1 MEAGYGGQ
9 STQLRERE
17 LGWARRPR
25 PLLGL
30 YGVLAASAVL
40 LVMISPVVAVASEHT
55 SSTPHLSSPHTL
67 SAGAPGVPY
76 DVQATGSAGSATVTW
91 IAPPQGAV
99 ALIAYFITPSP
110 ACVSTT
116 TNTCGGLIAAPSA
129 TSTVVTGLS
138 NSVSYTFSVTALNSF
153 GFGAPSEPSSEAVV
167 SSAKGSPSAPRD
179 VVASA
184 QDKHILVSFNPP
196 ANDGGT
202 PITGYKITADPAVKP
217 APEISGI
224 SLGCLIGFQGYC
236 LLYPPGTQTTPLA
249 TGAWQMEFAGKP
261 NSFILHVSCATAS
274 SCIAVGTSVSL
285 DGFKSLSYSPYV
297 VATQNAGASWHEVPF
312 PSSPGLVLTSVSC
325 TSATSCVAGGF
336 PAKLSLS
343 AKPEIFYTSNT
354 GTTWEQAFV
363 PSSVE
368 SLGGISCVASSSTC
382 FAVGLHSLSSSEVI
396 ESSDSGAHWQATK
409 SAPPSGIVSLL
420 VPLVTGD
427 AISCASVSTCVFVG
441 ARADLSLKAIG
452 FSPASVVT
460 TNAGASW
467 SASSMGA
474 VQGPLALDIPDGISC
489 ASTSS
494 CVAIGTNFFGAQA
507 SVAWQTND
515 TGATWSEENPI
526 AGLGAHAI
534 LYAVSC
540 ATTGTCYVAGSSI
553 SAKAVIAPVLEG
565 TSDAGGI
572 WQPENVATQP
582 GSVLALMSVSCAPST
597 TTCTAGGLIGSS
609 SGLQAGI
616 AGAED
621 CGAPGALCTTLSTS
635 ASPGA
640 QYQVPDATNGTT
652 YQVSVTALNAN
663 GFSVAGAAVY
673 PVTPVEKPQAS
684 YGTGALPVLATLIH
698 NPANGFSYTS
708 NLLTPAPNYGSRNVD
723 RDCGQSSVVNV
734 SGTTTP
740 ADLWVFCDTF
750 TRDFNLI
757 PNPSQ
762 TLSTKPYH
770 FTPSGTAAVQY
781 PLGSSAQPPSLFEDL
796 STGTPSTPSWPSGFT
811 CPYSTV
817 GKSHKTGLP
826 SPIQTGQPCPFL
838 PSEGPYGTNTTPY
851 SPKTSAT
858 ITIQDLLATGKAPPS
873 DPDND
878 SDNDASSLGDQDASG
893 DAQNHTT
900 IPLSDYCLVS
910 ANELSRYNNISGT
923 PPPDCANLRS
933 AGFVTYSSVTTQ
945 QYECNRWTAGLVTL
959 PKGAF
964 TTSFS
969 TTASIGHKVL
979 DYYQNWCFP
988 LTQSSGDSG
997 LSEIVLL
1004 TNTEE
1009 PGQVLNVGASPTLS
1023 PSVGVGEV
1031 TVTGS
1036 TANTTNQL
1044 SPKLSPLPGN
1054 GNDALFTFPSPQQL
1068 PSQQLPCSWIPP
1080 ATATSQATPVYSCD
1094 STSPSTPQYGFASG
1108 AVLGPTGNHL
1118 YMYTPV
1124 SNWSHL
1130 VYVARLN
1137 LARTTNR
1144 TPPAGK
1150 PACAQSAQV
1159 WQCQW
1164 NYQYFFDP
1172 SYAPGSPCPSTSTST
1187 SWTTDSKP
1195 AAATPVLS
1203 TCPRGSWPTTV
1214 NQALIAGG
1222 TFSVSKVP
1230 TDSGAKYVMVY
1241 QPAGGPYSGEMQFA
1255 VAPDPWGPFTWTTSV
1270 VIPGCA
1276 TNIDE
1281 PGMCYDYLL
1290 HPELDPA
1297 GNTNLVFSYF
1307 QQGTYNDPDKK
1318 VTGHVRFAMVPMS
1331 CVVTAGQCP
1340 TSQGYWEVAS
1350 DGGVFSFN
1358 VPFYGSMGGKQLN
1371 APIVGI
1377 AATPDAK
1384 GYWEVGA
1391 DGGIFSYG
1399 DASFY
1404 GSMGGKQL
1412 NAPIVG
1418 IAATPDGAGYWEVA
1432 SDGGVFSFGDANFYG
1447 SMGGKHLNAP
1457 IVGIA
1462 ATPDGHGYWLVAS
1475 DGGIFCFGDASFY
1488 HSMGGK
1494 HLNAPIVGMARTLD
1508 GGGYWLVASD
1518 GGVFSFG
1525 DAKFYGSMGAEH
1537 LNAPIAGIASTLNG
1551 GGYWLVGADGGI
1563 FCYANAGFHGS
1574 MGLQT
1579 LNAPVVGIA
1588 AVGGA
1593 PS

>member
-1 MEAGYGGQ
+1 M
-9 STQLRERE
+9 
-17 LGWARRPR
+17 
-25 PLLGL
+25 
-30 YGVLAASAVL
+30 
-40 LVMISPVVAVASEHT
+40 
-55 SSTPHLSSPHTL
+55 
-67 SAGAPGVPY
+67 PY

-138 NSVSYTFSVTALNSF
+138 NSVNYTFSVTALNSF
-153 GFGAPSEPSSEAVV
+153 GFGAPSGPSSEAVV

-184 QDKHILVSFNPP
+184 EDKHILVSFNPP

-236 LLYPPGTQTTPLA
+236 LLYPPVTQTTPLA
-249 TGAWQMEFAGKP
+249 TGAWQMELAGKP

-312 PSSPGLVLTSVSC
+312 PSSPGLALTSVSC

-474 VQGPLALDIPDGISC
+474 AQGPLALDIPDGISC

-494 CVAIGTNFFGAQA
+494 CVAIGTSFFGAQA

-526 AGLGAHAI
+526 AGLGAHAL

-565 TSDAGGI
+565 TSDAGAI

-621 CGAPGALCTTLSTS
+621 CGVPGALCTTLSTS

-673 PVTPVEKPQAS
+673 PVTPVAETPVS
-684 YGTGALPVLATLIH
+684 YGTGALPVQATLIG

-734 SGTTTP
+734 SDTTTP

-750 TRDFNLI
+750 TRDFN
-757 PNPSQ
+757 PTQPPPPS
-762 TLSTKPYH
+762 LTKPYH

-781 PLGSSAQPPSLFEDL
+781 PLGSPGQPPSLFEDVL
-796 STGTPSTPSWPSGFT
+796 GTDGWPSGFT

-817 GKSHKTGLP
+817 EGK
-826 SPIQTGQPCPFL
+826 PIQTGQPCPFL
-838 PSEGPYGTNTTPY
+838 PSEGPLGTNTAKVPGPTVTINPASFLSGGAEGASGEAIAPY
-851 SPKTSAT
+851 
-858 ITIQDLLATGKAPPS
+858 

-878 SDNDASSLGDQDASG
+878 YDDDTSPLFDSDGDSVSS
-893 DAQNHTT
+893 
-900 IPLSDYCLVS
+900 SDYCIVS
-910 ANELSRYNNISGT
+910 ANELKVYDNAWTTAWEKNNPDKM
-923 PPPDCANLRS
+923 PPYPPADCGNLTKK
-933 AGFVTYSSVTTQ
+933 GFADISSVTTSSYQ
-945 QYECNRWTAGLVTL
+945 CSRWTAGLVTL
-959 PKGAF
+959 PG
-964 TTSFS
+964 
-969 TTASIGHKVL
+969 TTAQIGNIAL
-979 DYYQNWCFP
+979 DYYQHWCIPIMDNWS
-988 LTQSSGDSG
+988 QSQWCIASSTPTLCSTYYPPNDPGYSD
-997 LSEIVLL
+997 IVLL
-1004 TNTEE
+1004 RTNKLVA
-1009 PGQVLNVGASPTLS
+1009 PQDYLNPTWS
-1023 PSVGVGEV
+1023 PSVGVSEV

-1054 GNDALFTFPSPQQL
+1054 GNDALFTFSSPQQL
-1068 PSQQLPCSWIPP
+1068 PCNLIPP
-1080 ATATSQATPVYSCD
+1080 ASPVYSCD
-1094 STSPSTPQYGFASG
+1094 SKSPPTAQYGFASG
-1108 AVLGPTGNHL
+1108 TVLGPTGNHL

-1124 SNWSHL
+1124 SNWSHF

-1137 LARTTNR
+1137 LTLTKAKSACGTG
-1144 TPPAGK
+1144 PPAW
-1150 PACAQSAQV
+1150 ACSG
-1159 WQCQW
+1159 
-1164 NYQYFFDP
+1164 NYKYYEK
-1172 SYAPGSPCPSTSTST
+1172 SG
-1187 SWTTDSKP
+1187 WTTTLAPSSLT
-1195 AAATPVLS
+1195 AVLDIPQS
-1203 TCPRGSWPTTV
+1203 GSSAID
-1214 NQALIAGG
+1214 ALIAGG

-1230 TDSGAKYVMVY
+1230 TDSGTKYVMVY

-1255 VAPDPWGPFTWTTSV
+1255 VASNPWGPFIWTTSV

-1276 TNIDE
+1276 PDTAE
-1281 PGMCYDYLL
+1281 PGGCYDYLL

-1307 QQGTYNDPDKK
+1307 QQGTYNDPNGD

-1331 CVVTAGQCP
+1331 CVVTAGQCS

-1358 VPFYGSMGGKQLN
+1358 VPFYGSMTKSQLN

-1588 AVGGA
+1588 AVGGT